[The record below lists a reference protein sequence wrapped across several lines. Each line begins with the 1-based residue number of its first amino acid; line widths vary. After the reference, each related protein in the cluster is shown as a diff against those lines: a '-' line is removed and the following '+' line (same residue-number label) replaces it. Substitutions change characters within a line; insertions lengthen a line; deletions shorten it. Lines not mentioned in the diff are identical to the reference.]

1 MFIFSKIDT
10 PTATSTPTAPTVEL
24 MDFNNATSNR
34 AMATDYRIETRPGTY
49 AIAGTW
55 SPTGGNYRS
64 STVFKDVVTTGGRA
78 PDPGPDAAS
87 SVSDAS

>member
-34 AMATDYRIETRPGTY
+34 AMATDYRIERTPGTY
-49 AIAGTW
+49 AIAGRW

-64 STVFKDVVTTGGRA
+64 SAVFKDVVTTGAAHRT
-78 PDPGPDAAS
+78 PDRMPLA
-87 SVSDAS
+87 V